1 MNYKI
6 VYSIICNDNKTIT
19 CEYNYEKDSVDII
32 IKNLKE
38 IMVLDVNDIILLKNE
53 FSKKLNVF
61 MDKKKLQIF
70 FQKYFFILNKLKI
83 LGKVCKR
90 FDKIMNENNIKKLEN
105 NDIIEKIKDFQ
116 IKKIIINNINNNANK
131 KQYLIK

>member
-1 MNYKI
+1 MNNTYMNYKI

-38 IMVLDVNDIILLKNE
+38 IMNLDVNDIILLKNE
-53 FSKKLNVF
+53 FGKKLNVF

-70 FQKYFFILNKLKI
+70 LQKYFFILDKI
-83 LGKVCKR
+83 KMFGKVCKK
-90 FDKIMNENNIKKLEN
+90 FDKIINEKNVKNIDN
-105 NDIIEKIKDFQ
+105 NDIMEKIKDFKS
-116 IKKIIINNINNNANK
+116 KKNIINNINIMTNK
-131 KQYLIK
+131 K